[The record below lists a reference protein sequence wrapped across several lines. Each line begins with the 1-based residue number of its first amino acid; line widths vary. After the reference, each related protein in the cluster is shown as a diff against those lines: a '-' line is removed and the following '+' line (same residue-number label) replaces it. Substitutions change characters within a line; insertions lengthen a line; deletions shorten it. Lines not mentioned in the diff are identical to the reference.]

1 MKFKSSF
8 FYARKILFS
17 KSSLN
22 KNVMGR
28 KSLLGAILCIGIS
41 LVPLVSLLV
50 VSEGMIEG
58 MTERII
64 RLSTQDIQVSFGNS
78 SPCAESEEV
87 FLSAS
92 QKIAS
97 LPFVRKV
104 YPELRSMNLAGAN
117 SMRTGAA
124 VRAVPEDFFTDEYT
138 AKLFEIKEGEAL
150 LEKKRGIIISE
161 KMAEI
166 LNVKVDQRISLIN
179 VNAKQGGKLSPRSFM
194 FTVTGIIS
202 CGYQELDQLW
212 AFISIKDG
220 FEVLPKN
227 NADFILG
234 VSTLSP
240 FAAELN
246 LWCDELS
253 DFIYD
258 DADDF
263 NYYDLSLDTWQEIN
277 SSQFENFSS
286 TKLLLFL
293 IMILIVLVAS
303 VNISS
308 ALVMI
313 VMERSHEIG
322 ILKAMG
328 ATQSGIKA
336 SFMLT
341 GLFAGIAGLCLG
353 LPLGLLAAVN
363 INHIILFME
372 KLLNYISA
380 FFYSLFSDGTFVSF
394 KLLDPAFYIQKI
406 DIIIPFKELYAIA
419 FLTVLISLLVSILP
433 SRRAGK
439 EKIMDTLRKA

>member
-1 MKFKSSF
+1 
-8 FYARKILFS
+8 
-17 KSSLN
+17 
-22 KNVMGR
+22 
-28 KSLLGAILCIGIS
+28 
-41 LVPLVSLLV
+41 
-50 VSEGMIEG
+50 
-58 MTERII
+58 
-64 RLSTQDIQVSFGNS
+64 
-78 SPCAESEEV
+78 
-87 FLSAS
+87 
-92 QKIAS
+92 
-97 LPFVRKV
+97 
-104 YPELRSMNLAGAN
+104 MNLAGAN

-124 VRAVPEDFFTDEYT
+124 VRAVPDDFFTDEYT
-138 AKLFEIKEGEAL
+138 KKLFEVKEGDFRFQ
-150 LEKKRGIIISE
+150 KKREIILSE
-161 KMAEI
+161 KMSEI
-166 LNVKVDQRISLIN
+166 LNVKVGERISLIN
-179 VNAKQGGKLSPRSFM
+179 VNARSGGKVSPRNYM
-194 FTVTGIIS
+194 FTVAGIIS

-212 AFISIKDG
+212 AFISLKDG

-227 NADFILG
+227 NAEFIFG
-234 VSTLSP
+234 VSTTSP
-240 FAAELN
+240 FAPELN

-253 DFIYD
+253 DFIFED
-258 DADDF
+258 TDDF
-263 NYYDLSLDTWQEIN
+263 NYYDFSIGTWQEIN

-286 TKLLLFL
+286 TKMLLFL

-322 ILKAMG
+322 ILKTMG
-328 ATQSGIKA
+328 ATQSGITA

-380 FFYSLFSDGTFVSF
+380 FFYALFSDETFVSF

-406 DIIIPFKELYAIA
+406 EIIIPLKELLAIA
-419 FLTVLISLLVSILP
+419 FLTVLISLLVSIVP
-433 SRRAGK
+433 SIKAGK